1 MPLPGS
7 NLRNK
12 ARLACASDAAA
23 GSGPADCGGPAMTMV
38 VGRRRCAHWT
48 VLLFC
53 SLLLTFPSHGPRAA
67 EAFVGAYGI
76 NYGRIAN
83 NIPSPDKVVALLR
96 SSKIR
101 NVKIYD
107 ADHSVL
113 DAFKGTGLNLV
124 IAVNNGLLKDFA
136 ANESAAM
143 DWLNDNVKPYLP
155 QTRIVGITV
164 GNEVL
169 GGDPSL
175 AEPLVGAIKNVYNG
189 LKKLHLQD
197 KIELFSPHSEA
208 VFATSYPPSACVFK
222 DDVMVY
228 MKPLLDFFS
237 RIGSPFYVNAYPFLA
252 YISDPEHIDINYA
265 LFQPNPGILDPNT
278 SLHYDNMFDAQVDA
292 AYAALQAA
300 GYNDMEVRVAETGWA
315 SSGDQIEVGATVE
328 NARTYNFNLR
338 KRLFLRKGTPLK
350 PKTPV
355 KAYIFALFNENSKP
369 GPASEKHYGLF
380 NADGRISYDIGY
392 SGLSPSSAPSSLL
405 SMKKMRAGGWIKHCL
420 AAVILSIFF
429 F

>member
-1 MPLPGS
+1 M
-7 NLRNK
+7 
-12 ARLACASDAAA
+12 
-23 GSGPADCGGPAMTMV
+23 
-38 VGRRRCAHWT
+38 
-48 VLLFC
+48 
-53 SLLLTFPSHGPRAA
+53 
-67 EAFVGAYGI
+67 
-76 NYGRIAN
+76 
-83 NIPSPDKVVALLR
+83 ALLR

-113 DAFKGTGLNLV
+113 DTFKGTGLNLV

-136 ANESAAM
+136 ANESSAI
-143 DWLNDNVKPYLP
+143 DWLKDNVQPYLP

-175 AEPLVGAIKNVYNG
+175 AEPLIGAVKNVYNG
-189 LKKLHLQD
+189 LKKLHLED

-208 VFATSYPPSACVFK
+208 VFANSYPPSACVFN
-222 DDVMVY
+222 DNVMVY
-228 MKPLLDFFS
+228 MKQLLDFFS

-292 AYAALQAA
+292 AYAALKAA

-315 SSGDQIEVGATVE
+315 SSGDQNEVGASVE

-350 PKTPV
+350 PKIPV

-369 GPASEKHYGLF
+369 GPSSEKHYGLF

-392 SGLSPSSAPSSLL
+392 SGLLPSSAPSSLL
-405 SMKKMRAGGWIKHCL
+405 SMKKMRAGDWIVHCL
-420 AAVILSIFF
+420 AAVFYFF